1 MFALVDCNNFYA
13 SCERVFQPQLNH
25 KPVAILSNND
35 GCVIS
40 RSDEAKAL
48 GLPMGAPAFKY
59 DAFFKA
65 NNIHVFSSNYP
76 LYGDMSSRVMKILEQ
91 FTPDVEVYSIDEA
104 FLQFKGFKN
113 YDFNSYGN
121 DIRLRILKWT
131 GIPTCVGIAPTKAL
145 SKVANKIA
153 RKFPKQTKGVYV
165 IDSEEKRI
173 KALKWLKIED
183 VWGIGYRLQ
192 KRLKAKQCHTAFDFT
207 QLSGEW
213 VKSNFSITEW
223 RLKKDLEGISKIP
236 LEYREPKR
244 SIATTRSFEYTYSDL
259 ENIKE
264 RISTFATS
272 CAEKLRKQKSRCH
285 AIIVL
290 LSSDRHK
297 KELPQHKA
305 SRMVALPYPTDS
317 SLTISQCAVKAVSEI
332 YKSGIKYKRAGVI
345 VTGLVPT
352 DNHQL
357 DLFIHENP
365 KHSSLMHSIDVL
377 NRKYE
382 TYKIKIG
389 NQDLKRTWKMRQ
401 ERLSPRYTT
410 NINEILTVKCH

>member
-13 SCERVFQPQLNH
+13 SCERVFQPQLNL

-104 FLQFKGFKN
+104 FLQFKGFEN

-192 KRLKAKQCHTAFDFT
+192 KQLKAKQCHTAFDFT
-207 QLSGEW
+207 QLSDEW

-259 ENIKE
+259 ENI
-264 RISTFATS
+264 
-272 CAEKLRKQKSRCH
+272 
-285 AIIVL
+285 
-290 LSSDRHK
+290 
-297 KELPQHKA
+297 
-305 SRMVALPYPTDS
+305 
-317 SLTISQCAVKAVSEI
+317 
-332 YKSGIKYKRAGVI
+332 
-345 VTGLVPT
+345 
-352 DNHQL
+352 
-357 DLFIHENP
+357 
-365 KHSSLMHSIDVL
+365 
-377 NRKYE
+377 
-382 TYKIKIG
+382 
-389 NQDLKRTWKMRQ
+389 
-401 ERLSPRYTT
+401 
-410 NINEILTVKCH
+410 